1 MLHLEIDYNSYYCEG
16 GFTINDHVTIS
27 TFKLFSLFP
36 DAESARTYLE
46 DRRWHGHPV
55 CPHCGYDRKITTR
68 KGRRLGYYRCRDCGD
83 EFTVRTG
90 TIFERSHVP
99 LHKWVYAMYLVV
111 IARKG
116 VSSLQLSKEI
126 GVTQK
131 TAWFMLGRLREA
143 CGGDLD
149 KLKGIV
155 EIDETFVGVKEPNK
169 HANKKLHAGRGT
181 GGRRSIAKPIDSTDG
196 ATLKAE
202 IARHVE
208 LGSEVHTDEHT
219 GYKELK
225 GYLPCSVSHS
235 TGECVGPGDITTNGV
250 ESMWA
255 VFKRGLYGTWQSV
268 SVKHLHRYVNECTF
282 RLNEGSVKVHTLE
295 RLDTPAYKASTHRIT
310 YGELTA

>member
-1 MLHLEIDYNSYYCEG
+1 MS
-16 GFTINDHVTIS
+16 DHVTIS
-27 TFKLFSLFP
+27 TFELFSLFP
-36 DAESARTYLE
+36 DAESARIYLE

-55 CPHCGYDRKITTR
+55 CPHCGCDRKITAR
-68 KGRRLGYYRCRDCGD
+68 KGRRLGYYRCRNCGD

-90 TIFERSHVP
+90 AIFERSHVP

-111 IARKG
+111 TARKG

-155 EIDETFVGVKEPNK
+155 EIDETFVGGKEPNK

-181 GGRRSIAKPIDSTDG
+181 VGKQAVIGLRERGGRSIAKPVDGTDG
-196 ATLKAE
+196 AMLKAE

-208 LGSEVHTDEHT
+208 LGSEVHTDEHA
-219 GYKELK
+219 GYKGLK
-225 GYLPCSVSHS
+225 GYQHCSVSHS
-235 TGECVGPGDITTNGV
+235 AGEYVGPGDITTNGV

-255 VFKRGLYGTWQSV
+255 VLKRGLYGTWHSV

-295 RLDTPAYKASTHRIT
+295 RLDAFAYRAFKHRLT
-310 YGELTA
+310 YGELTG